1 MNCRKITSTLS
12 FQTSAWQHEP
22 IASETKWHGEVII
35 RPTNLSPSAFGDR
48 KDATPDSNHEIVVDL
63 LGGDLE
69 QRRPSHFVSLL
80 HPVLQRALSKIAMF
94 EEIRSEVPVSAPSCW
109 VFKKTIVVDE
119 DTNMQ
124 IVLGLDRFWS
134 KYQERRFD
142 GVVDELLIEIVA
154 DHASADCLHGVERN
168 DD

>member
-1 MNCRKITSTLS
+1 
-12 FQTSAWQHEP
+12 
-22 IASETKWHGEVII
+22 
-35 RPTNLSPSAFGDR
+35 
-48 KDATPDSNHEIVVDL
+48 
-63 LGGDLE
+63 
-69 QRRPSHFVSLL
+69 
-80 HPVLQRALSKIAMF
+80 MF

-124 IVLGLDRFWS
+124 VVLGLDRFWS

-154 DHASADCLHGVERN
+154 DHASSDCLHGVERN